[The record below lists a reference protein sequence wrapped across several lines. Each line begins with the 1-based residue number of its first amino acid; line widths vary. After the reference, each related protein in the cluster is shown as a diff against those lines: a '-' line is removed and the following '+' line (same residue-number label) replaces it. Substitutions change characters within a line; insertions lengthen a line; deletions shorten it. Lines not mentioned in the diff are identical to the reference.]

1 MSVIQELIRLENDG
15 SISFGNYAMEEKRKV
30 FDFDVN
36 GDLYK
41 VKTYNE
47 ITRLEKNGKL
57 LYESVPGS
65 TVHNFDMDDKCITFV
80 IEAPEDTQ
88 VTMELEPEKEY
99 KILVD
104 DMLVG
109 RIRANLAGKIS
120 FSVEISRDKHSIKIE
135 KVN

>member
-1 MSVIQELIRLENDG
+1 MAVIQELIRLEDNG
-15 SISFGNYAMEEKRKV
+15 TISFGNYAMDEKKKV
-30 FDFDVN
+30 LDFDVD

-65 TVHNFDMDDKCITFV
+65 TVHNFAMDDKTITFV

-88 VTMELEPEKEY
+88 ITMELEPEKEY

-109 RIRANLAGKIS
+109 RIRANLAGKVS
-120 FSVEISRDKHSIKIE
+120 FSVEISRDTHAIKIE

>member
-1 MSVIQELIRLENDG
+1 MAVIQELIRLEDNG
-15 SISFGNYAMEEKRKV
+15 TISFGNYAMDEKKKV
-30 FDFDVN
+30 LDFDVD

-65 TVHNFDMDDKCITFV
+65 TVHNFAMDDKTITFV
-80 IEAPEDTQ
+80 IEAPEDTHI
-88 VTMELEPEKEY
+88 TMELEPEKEY

-109 RIRANLAGKIS
+109 RIRANLAGKVS
-120 FSVEISRDKHSIKIE
+120 FSVEISRDTHAIKIE

>member
-1 MSVIQELIRLENDG
+1 MAVIQELIRLEGN
-15 SISFGNYAMEEKRKV
+15 STISFGNYAMDEKKKV
-30 FDFDVN
+30 LDFDVD

-65 TVHNFDMDDKCITFV
+65 TVHNFAMDDKTITFV

-88 VTMELEPEKEY
+88 ITMELEPEKEY

-109 RIRANLAGKIS
+109 RIRANLAGKVS
-120 FSVEISRDKHSIKIE
+120 FSVEISRDTHAIKIE